1 MIYYEQVI
9 YMTIGERIKKRRKE
23 IGLTVDDLANLIG
36 KNRATIYRY
45 ESDDIENLPV
55 TVLEPL
61 ASALRISPAELFGWD
76 SETGKKYDDVLS
88 IPGIMPIPKTVKRPR
103 LGAIACGEPILAEEN
118 FDGYDDVP
126 DGIPCDFTLIC
137 EGDSMINARIH
148 DGDIVYIKQQPTVEN
163 GQIAAIMID
172 GETTLK
178 RVYIDGDRLTTIPEN
193 PAYKPHTYI
202 GEELNN
208 IRIIGLATGFTSI
221 LT

>member
-1 MIYYEQVI
+1 MEKFSERLKSALILRNMTAAELSRIIGVNEGTISNYKKGIYEPKQ
-9 YMTIGERIKKRRKE
+9 RRLE
-23 IGLTVDDLANLIG
+23 SIANALHVSIPWLMG
-36 KNRATIYRY
+36 Y
-45 ESDDIENLPV
+45 DVPV
-55 TVLEPL
+55 TQ
-61 ASALRISPAELFGWD
+61 SIELDQQSFD
-76 SETGKKYDDVLS
+76 YSS

>member
-1 MIYYEQVI
+1 MSD
-9 YMTIGERIKKRRKE
+9 IGKIIEKRRKE
-23 IGLTVDDLANLIG
+23 LNLTLEQVGNFVGVG
-36 KNRATIYRY
+36 KSTVKKW
-45 ESDDIENLPV
+45 ESGSIENMKRDKI
-55 TVLEPL
+55 
-61 ASALRISPAELFGWD
+61 ALLSKILQIAPTILINGEGID
-76 SETGKKYDDVLS
+76 TEIDYNS
-88 IPGIMPIPKTVKRPR
+88 IPGIMPLPKTVKRPR

>member
-1 MIYYEQVI
+1 MEKFSERLKSALILRNMTAAELSRIIGVNEGTISNYKKGIYEPKQ
-9 YMTIGERIKKRRKE
+9 RRLE
-23 IGLTVDDLANLIG
+23 SIANALHVSIPWLMG
-36 KNRATIYRY
+36 Y
-45 ESDDIENLPV
+45 DVPV
-55 TVLEPL
+55 TQ
-61 ASALRISPAELFGWD
+61 SIELDQQSFD
-76 SETGKKYDDVLS
+76 YSS

-103 LGAIACGEPILAEEN
+103 LGTIACGEPILAEEN

-137 EGDSMINARIH
+137 DGDSMINARIH

-178 RVYIDGDRLTTIPEN
+178 RVYIDGDRLTIIPEN

-202 GEELNN
+202 GEELNT
-208 IRIIGLATGFTSI
+208 IRIIGLATGFTST

>member
-1 MIYYEQVI
+1 MYER
-9 YMTIGERIKKRRKE
+9 GERE
-23 IGLTVDDLANLIG
+23 PGLDTLEAIADFFNVDMDYL
-36 KNRATIYRY
+36 
-45 ESDDIENLPV
+45 
-55 TVLEPL
+55 
-61 ASALRISPAELFGWD
+61 
-76 SETGKKYDDVLS
+76 TGKTTEIKRFDSIGSFDYSS
-88 IPGIMPIPKTVKRPR
+88 IPGIMPLPKTVKRPR

-178 RVYIDGDRLTTIPEN
+178 RVYIDGDRLTIIPEN

-208 IRIIGLATGFTSI
+208 IRIIGLATGFTST

>member
-1 MIYYEQVI
+1 
-9 YMTIGERIKKRRKE
+9 MTIYDRIKYLRE
-23 IGLTVDDLANLIG
+23 QLGLSQQELAEKVGFKTASAVNKIELGLRDINQSKIIAFAKALNTTPSYLMG
-36 KNRATIYRY
+36 WD
-45 ESDDIENLPV
+45 ESDQQSFDY
-55 TVLEPL
+55 
-61 ASALRISPAELFGWD
+61 S
-76 SETGKKYDDVLS
+76 S
-88 IPGIMPIPKTVKRPR
+88 IPGIMPLPKTVKRPR
-103 LGAIACGEPILAEEN
+103 LGTIACGEPIMTEEN

-208 IRIIGLATGFTSI
+208 IRIIGLATGFTST